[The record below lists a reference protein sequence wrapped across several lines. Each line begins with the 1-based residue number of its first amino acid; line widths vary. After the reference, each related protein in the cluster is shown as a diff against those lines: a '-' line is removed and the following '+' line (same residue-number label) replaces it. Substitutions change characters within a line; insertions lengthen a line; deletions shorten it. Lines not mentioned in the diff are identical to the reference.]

1 MDVKHT
7 LPLLPLRDIVI
18 FPSMVIPLFVGRD
31 KSISSLNEVMKNNKK
46 IILVTQ
52 KNSEVD
58 DPKKTDVFTYGCES
72 NILQLLKLPDGTVK
86 VLVEGFKR
94 VKIIDFKDDEKFITC
109 TYEYQN
115 DVIAPDEDLMP
126 LAMIAVRRL
135 EKLTSINKKISVETI
150 NNIKQLKDPTKI
162 VDNIASHL
170 NSTMSEKQQI
180 FETVDVK
187 KRLNGVIKIMENETS
202 IIGVERKIRGRVKTQ
217 MEKTQR
223 EYYLNEQ
230 LKAIQK
236 ELGEIEDG
244 KDETS
249 SLNKAIIKSKM
260 PKEVQKKCM
269 NELNKLKN
277 MSPMSAEATVVRNY
291 LDWMIDVPWYK
302 KDKIDIDLN
311 KALKVLD
318 EDHYG
323 LEKVKE
329 RIIEFLAVQKRMEK
343 SKGPILCLIGPNGA
357 GKSTILHS
365 IYGFTNI
372 FSGQIEIDGKEI
384 TNMTPAQKL
393 KSVGIAYILQ
403 DNSVFPDMT
412 VEENLLMG
420 GYIKDKTEE
429 SYQEVERIFEKYE
442 RLRNR
447 RNQKAKVLSGGERR
461 LLEISRALVMKP
473 NVLLVDEPSIGL
485 EPKYIDMVFEILR
498 DLQQNEKKTIILV
511 EQNAK
516 KGLEFADIGYVLV
529 SGQTAI
535 AGKGNDL
542 LNNPDVGRLFLGG

>member
-1 MDVKHT
+1 MKNQYEVLGKAPGAKDLKKLSNENVHLTIKNLSAGYGKMEILHNF
-7 LPLLPLRDIVI
+7 D
-18 FPSMVIPLFVGRD
+18 LFV
-31 KSISSLNEVMKNNKK
+31 S
-46 IILVTQ
+46 
-52 KNSEVD
+52 
-58 DPKKTDVFTYGCES
+58 
-72 NILQLLKLPDGTVK
+72 
-86 VLVEGFKR
+86 
-94 VKIIDFKDDEKFITC
+94 
-109 TYEYQN
+109 
-115 DVIAPDEDLMP
+115 
-126 LAMIAVRRL
+126 
-135 EKLTSINKKISVETI
+135 
-150 NNIKQLKDPTKI
+150 
-162 VDNIASHL
+162 
-170 NSTMSEKQQI
+170 
-180 FETVDVK
+180 
-187 KRLNGVIKIMENETS
+187 
-202 IIGVERKIRGRVKTQ
+202 
-217 MEKTQR
+217 
-223 EYYLNEQ
+223 
-230 LKAIQK
+230 KAQ
-236 ELGEIEDG
+236 
-244 KDETS
+244 S
-249 SLNKAIIKSKM
+249 
-260 PKEVQKKCM
+260 
-269 NELNKLKN
+269 
-277 MSPMSAEATVVRNY
+277 
-291 LDWMIDVPWYK
+291 
-302 KDKIDIDLN
+302 
-311 KALKVLD
+311 
-318 EDHYG
+318 
-323 LEKVKE
+323 
-329 RIIEFLAVQKRMEK
+329 
-343 SKGPILCLIGPNGA
+343 LCLIGPNGA

-429 SYQEVERIFEKYE
+429 SYQEAERIFEKYE

-473 NVLLVDEPSIGL
+473 NVLLIDEPSIGL

-535 AGKGNDL
+535 AGTGKDL